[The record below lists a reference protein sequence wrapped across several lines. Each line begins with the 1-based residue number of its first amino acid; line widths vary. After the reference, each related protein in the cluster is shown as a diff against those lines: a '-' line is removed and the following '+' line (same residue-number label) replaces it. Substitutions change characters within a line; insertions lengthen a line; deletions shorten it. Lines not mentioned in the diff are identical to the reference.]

1 MPIDRKLWQR
11 HEQDLQEALGLNSS
25 IASGNQWHD
34 IGDGS
39 TGHNRQNA
47 IGIIID
53 CKQTIKGSYSLNA
66 AFLKEWLAKAALKG
80 KMFLMPVRF
89 TEPEIQDYVVVE
101 LQDFLL
107 LWNLAKK
114 ELGY

>member
-1 MPIDRKLWQR
+1 MPLDRKIFQQ
-11 HEQDLQEALGLNSS
+11 HEKDLQDVLGLNSS

-39 TGHNRQNA
+39 TGHNRESS

-53 CKQTIKGSYSLNA
+53 CKSTIKGSYSLNA
-66 AFLKEWLAKAALKG
+66 VMLKDWLHKAALKG
-80 KMFLMPVRF
+80 KMFLLPVRF
-89 TEPEIQDYVVVE
+89 VNPSIQDYVVLE
-101 LQDFLL
+101 LEDFLL

-114 ELGY
+114 ELER